1 MFAQKNFKYYMKKLL
16 AIITIFIF
24 VTINLVA
31 QENYNTEDHII
42 CDSRID
48 SLVQLHIDHNK
59 LYPGFSGYRIQ
70 LLMASGNDALTKA
83 EELKETFTEKNPN
96 IPVYITFGVPNYR
109 VRVGDFRT
117 RLEAENLLDKIDREY
132 PGAWVTQDDI
142 NFPILPKYIKS
153 ESYE

>member
-1 MFAQKNFKYYMKKLL
+1 MKKLL
-16 AIITIFIF
+16 AIMTIFVF
-24 VTINLVA
+24 ATINLIA
-31 QENYNTEDHII
+31 QDYYQTEDNII

-48 SLVQLHIDHNK
+48 SLVQLHIDHNQ

-70 LLMASGNDALTKA
+70 LLMASGNDALTKS
-83 EELKETFTEKNPN
+83 EELKETFIEKHPN

-117 RLEAENLLDKIDREY
+117 RLEAENLLDKINRKY
-132 PGAWVTQDDI
+132 PGAWVTQDNI
-142 NFPILPKYIKS
+142 NFPVLPKYLKA